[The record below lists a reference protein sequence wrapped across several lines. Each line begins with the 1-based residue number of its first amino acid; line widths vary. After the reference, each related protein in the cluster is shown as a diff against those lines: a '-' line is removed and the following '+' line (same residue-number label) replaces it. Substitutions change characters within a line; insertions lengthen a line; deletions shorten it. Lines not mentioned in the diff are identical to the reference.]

1 MRRPRTAPRTHTT
14 TVMITITTMIM
25 GRSTLTTTTTIKDT
39 LIARTTTPAAVIQIT
54 GTTMGIANDLE
65 AERPEL
71 PMTAVRR

>member
-1 MRRPRTAPRTHTT
+1 M
-14 TVMITITTMIM
+14 
-25 GRSTLTTTTTIKDT
+25 DT

>member
-25 GRSTLTTTTTIKDT
+25 GRTTTTTTIMDT

>member
-25 GRSTLTTTTTIKDT
+25 GRSTLTTTIMDT

>member
-14 TVMITITTMIM
+14 TVMIAITTMIM
-25 GRSTLTTTTTIKDT
+25 GRSTLTTTIMDT